1 MFLGKLFS
9 GLFKAIAARK
19 FFLQRGEKEKMNLK
33 TRMIAL
39 IGTPVL
45 LVFIVMAGIVY
56 DILMDAMEQEM
67 TEKATH

>member
-1 MFLGKLFS
+1 MGKLFS

-45 LVFIVMAGIVY
+45 LVFIVMAGIV
-56 DILMDAMEQEM
+56 
-67 TEKATH
+67 